1 MLNGGRLNRS
11 TLSGLAKQSRYTS
24 KTGVQEM
31 QSQIT
36 DDNSPSYFGW
46 RYPTDGSIRIT
57 VEGVLPMPSV
67 MSARETMIQQ

>member
-1 MLNGGRLNRS
+1 
-11 TLSGLAKQSRYTS
+11 
-24 KTGVQEM
+24 M